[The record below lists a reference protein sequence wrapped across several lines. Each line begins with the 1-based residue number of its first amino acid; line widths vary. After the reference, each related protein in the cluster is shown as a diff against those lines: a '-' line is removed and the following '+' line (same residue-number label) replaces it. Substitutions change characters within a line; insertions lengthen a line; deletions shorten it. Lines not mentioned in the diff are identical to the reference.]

1 MWAAFRTDGGSHI
14 GSGHVMRCLTLAQ
27 SLQAQGAD
35 VLFIC
40 REQPGHLCDLITERG
55 FSIERLAA
63 IPDGAAADWA
73 DDARETRATLE
84 AFMGCKADW
93 LIVDHYLLDRRWEGA
108 LRASAGRLMVIDDL
122 CNRPHDCDLLLDQN
136 LVPDM
141 HERYADKLPASCRQ
155 LIGPAYALLHPDYS
169 RLREHVAPR
178 RGAIFR
184 ILIFFGGADSAN
196 LTERALDAF
205 LALGRPDIE
214 VDIVIGASSRH
225 GDAVRQKAE
234 AHANIHVHAN
244 LPSLAPLMSEADLA
258 IGAGGSTHWERLC
271 LGLPC
276 LVVTL
281 ADNQRPISEELHRLG
296 VIQLLGHHDKVDQ
309 LMITGALDRLI
320 RQGLPEEWSLR
331 CMAMVD
337 GRGVGRVL
345 TAVTV
350 NAETAMQ
357 TRQATLRDESLLLE
371 WANDPLTRKNA
382 FSSEPIRADSHAHWL
397 RQKLGDPAGARLYI
411 VETADGAALGQVRFD
426 RVGGSWAIDYTIAPE
441 LRGFGLGRPL
451 LDSALVRLRA
461 DVPGA
466 AVFGQVKGDNIPS
479 RKVFESLGFQASE
492 SPDVGDGVVC
502 YRRTV

>member
-1 MWAAFRTDGGSHI
+1 MAFRTDGGAHI

-27 SLQAQGAD
+27 SLKAQGAD

-63 IPDGAAADWA
+63 IPGGGDIDWEHDAD
-73 DDARETRATLE
+73 ETRAALE
-84 AFMGCKADW
+84 AGMGRKADW

-108 LRASAGRLMVIDDL
+108 LRASADRLMVIDDL

-136 LVPDM
+136 LVADM

-155 LIGPAYALLHPDYS
+155 LIGPKYALLHPDYA

-178 RGAIFR
+178 RGAVHR

-196 LTERALDAF
+196 LTERALGAF

-234 AHANIHVHAN
+234 AHANIHVHAG
-244 LPSLAPLMSEADLA
+244 LPSLATLMSEADLA
-258 IGAGGSTHWERLC
+258 IGAGGFTHWERLC

-281 ADNQRPISEELHRLG
+281 ADNQRLISEELHRLG
-296 VIQLLGHHDKVDQ
+296 VIQLLGHHDEVDQ

-337 GRGVGRVL
+337 GG
-345 TAVTV
+345 
-350 NAETAMQ
+350 
-357 TRQATLRDESLLLE
+357 
-371 WANDPLTRKNA
+371 
-382 FSSEPIRADSHAHWL
+382 
-397 RQKLGDPAGARLYI
+397 GA
-411 VETADGAALGQVRFD
+411 D
-426 RVGGSWAIDYTIAPE
+426 RVRAV
-441 LRGFGLGRPL
+441 LGLM
-451 LDSALVRLRA
+451 A
-461 DVPGA
+461 DTT
-466 AVFGQVKGDNIPS
+466 N
-479 RKVFESLGFQASE
+479 
-492 SPDVGDGVVC
+492 
-502 YRRTV
+502 